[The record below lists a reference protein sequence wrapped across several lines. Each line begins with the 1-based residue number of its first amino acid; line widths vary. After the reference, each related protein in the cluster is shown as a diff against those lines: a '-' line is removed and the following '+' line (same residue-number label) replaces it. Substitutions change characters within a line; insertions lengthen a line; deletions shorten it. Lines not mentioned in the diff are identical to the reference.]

1 MLLTVPVI
9 MVSAERSFSKLKLL
23 KNYLRSNMSQGR
35 LNDFVVWNINRKVL
49 ESIDLDTI
57 LNDFASINAQ
67 MSIFL

>member
-1 MLLTVPVI
+1 MLLTMPVI